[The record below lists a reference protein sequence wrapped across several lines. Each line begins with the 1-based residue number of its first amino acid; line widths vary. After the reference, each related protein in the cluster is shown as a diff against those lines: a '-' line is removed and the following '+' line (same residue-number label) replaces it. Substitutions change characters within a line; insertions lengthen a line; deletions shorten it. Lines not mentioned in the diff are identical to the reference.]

1 MQLILDIRDTARDQA
16 RQANGVASVLSIDNA
31 DLQQQLVT
39 FAQITR
45 RRRAKAEP
53 PEFLPA
59 LASAIANERPWFM
72 LLAMPG
78 LAENL
83 TTEVSVSRV
92 HEVLGQLA
100 ADILILTDLDSGSDR
115 ARIWATQFG
124 ADAIVNRIDWP
135 DDLTAQP
142 PAFSTLASSAKEES
156 TPKEVLPFAR
166 RFLPRNDLTSFDE
179 SQPMGDTVPVDL
191 RPPEGTSGTVLIGC
205 MKNEGP
211 FLLEWIAYHQSIGV
225 HHFVIYTNGCEDGT
239 DLMLDALAKTGLVTH
254 VDNNKWKGNSP
265 QQWALNQSA
274 KLKVVKRAD
283 WVIHIDVDEF
293 INIRFGNGTLPELY
307 KRLPEGVSNI
317 AMTWR
322 QFGSAGIKTYE
333 DRPVLAQFDRCA
345 ASYLPKPHTAWGF
358 KTATRNIRAYR
369 KLSCHRPNKLKEA
382 KAEKV
387 LWVNGS
393 GQDITHKVAK
403 NGWRSDIKTIGY
415 ELVQLN
421 HYALRSAQSFLV
433 KRQRG
438 RALHVDRAVG
448 RNYWIRMDWN
458 QYQDVTIQRNLA
470 RLSVAMEALLAIPQI
485 AQLHEKAVAW
495 HQAKIEFLMDEPEF
509 RNLYDEITS
518 IELEDL
524 QRIRAI
530 IDADMHS

>member
-1 MQLILDIRDTARDQA
+1 MQLILDIRDTALDQV
-16 RQANGVASVLSIDNA
+16 RQSNGVASVLNCHDVN
-31 DLQQQLVT
+31 LLRQLVT
-39 FAQITR
+39 FAQTDR
-45 RRRAKAEP
+45 PRRAKADP

-59 LASAIANERPWFM
+59 LASVIATERPRVM
-72 LLAMPG
+72 HLVMPG
-78 LAENL
+78 LAEKL
-83 TTEVSVSRV
+83 ATEVSVGRV
-92 HEVLGQLA
+92 REVLGQLA
-100 ADILILTDLDSGSDR
+100 ADILIVTDLEPGSER
-115 ARIWATQFG
+115 ANIWATKFG

-135 DDLTAQP
+135 DDLAVQP
-142 PAFSTLASSAKEES
+142 PPISDPVTATLEEP
-156 TPKEVLPFAR
+156 TPTEVPPFAR
-166 RFLPRNDLTSFDE
+166 RFMPRNDLTSFDE
-179 SQPMGDTVPVDL
+179 SQPMADTEPVDVS
-191 RPPEGTSGTVLIGC
+191 PPEGTTGTVLIGC

-239 DLMLDALAKTGLVTH
+239 DLMLDALAQTGLVTH

-307 KRLPEGVSNI
+307 ERMPEGVSNI

-322 QFGSAGIKTYE
+322 QFGSAGITVYE
-333 DRPVLAQFDRCA
+333 DRPVLAQFERCA
-345 ASYLPKPHTAWGF
+345 PSYLPKPHTAWGF

-382 KAEKV
+382 KAEQV
-387 LWVNGS
+387 LWANGS
-393 GQDITHKVAK
+393 GQDITYKVAK

-415 ELVQLN
+415 DLVQLN

-438 RALHVDRAVG
+438 RALHVDRSLG

-458 QYQDVTIQRNLA
+458 QYQDITIQRNLA
-470 RLSVAMEALLAIPQI
+470 RLSVAMETLLAVPQI
-485 AQLHEKAVAW
+485 ARLHEKAVAW

-509 RNLYDEITS
+509 RELYDEITG

-530 IDADMHS
+530 LDADMQS